1 MIKGT
6 FLSHNQAAVQMIGEL
21 LLAARL
27 QEGLRQ
33 SIMETMDEGTIEN
46 NLYMLKVILDND
58 LVRYSSVVRALGVWT
73 GMGLEAQNQRVA
85 KQLIEG
91 AYQVLTDEALR
102 AEWLTSEN
110 ANHVYLS
117 LWGTAVYEENELIGK
132 VDVLMEQGQSY
143 QKIVA
148 EYVLSGSQ
156 NREVRL
162 SSARK
167 YLTEQEPEL
176 LYWILTNYNYE
187 YNRMWRGPKDNG
199 PKIEVVTSPQLED
212 KSERQRDFSLLK
224 DIFLNPDSRELT
236 GTSKVLD
243 FLQVNYTRD
252 LPVQKM
258 LYLISYDMDPAW
270 VNELLALKDKLST
283 DIRGSC

>member
-1 MIKGT
+1 
-6 FLSHNQAAVQMIGEL
+6 
-21 LLAARL
+21 
-27 QEGLRQ
+27 
-33 SIMETMDEGTIEN
+33 
-46 NLYMLKVILDND
+46 MLKVILDND

-85 KQLIEG
+85 KQLIDG

-102 AEWLTSEN
+102 AEWLISEN

-148 EYVLSGSQ
+148 QYVLSGSQ

-187 YNRMWRGPKDNG
+187 YNRMWRGPKDKG
-199 PKIEVVTSPQLED
+199 PRIEVVASPQLED
-212 KSERQRDFSLLK
+212 KSERQRDFSLLMG
-224 DIFLNPDSRELT
+224 IFLNPDSRELT

-243 FLQVNYTRD
+243 FLQVSYTRD
-252 LPVQKM
+252 LPVQKDA
-258 LYLISYDMDPAW
+258 LFD
-270 VNELLALKDKLST
+270 LL
-283 DIRGSC
+283 